1 MIPTLIYSF
10 VALFMLGIA
19 AYVWHD
25 NKRYNEER
33 RIRRIELDE
42 EDRRWEAQQR
52 LNVERAARTPLSK
65 RIKGVSFDNSFGQT
79 VDLIDE

>member
-10 VALFMLGIA
+10 AALFVLGIA
-19 AYVWHD
+19 AYAWYE
-25 NKRYNEER
+25 NKRYNEESEQR
-33 RIRRIELDE
+33 QIERE
-42 EDRRWEAQQR
+42 AEDARWNAQQI
-52 LNVERAARTPLSK
+52 LKAERAKRSPLSE